1 MRWDRDE
8 KILLSIMGT
17 LIVSVIIPVTVAA
30 YSVIGLW
37 AFTPFVIFGI
47 IYGLLSLIE
56 K

>member
-1 MRWDRDE
+1 MKWDKDE

-17 LIVSVIIPVTVAA
+17 LIVSVIIPLTVAA
-30 YSVIGLW
+30 YSAMGLW
-37 AFTPFVIFGI
+37 AFAPFVIFGI